1 MAEVQITV
9 NGRVYHMACD
19 DGQEEHLLTLADY
32 VGGRVAEL
40 AQNMGQVGDA
50 RLLVMASILIADELS
65 DLRAEF
71 DDFRQQMEARLS
83 HAEDALADRLN
94 SLAER
99 LEAVA
104 SDLDAP

>member
-19 DGQEEHLLTLADY
+19 DGQEEHLLSLADY
-32 VGGRVAEL
+32 VSGRVAEL
-40 AQNMGQVGDA
+40 AENMGQVGDA

-71 DDFRQQMEARLS
+71 DELREHTEARLTQS
-83 HAEDALADRLN
+83 ENMVAERLN

-104 SDLDAP
+104 SEVDAP

>member
-19 DGQEEHLLTLADY
+19 DGQEEHLLNLADY

-40 AQNMGQVGDA
+40 AHDMGQVGDA
-50 RLLVMASILIADELS
+50 RLLVMASILIADELA

-71 DDFRQQMEARLS
+71 DEFREQAEARLTRS
-83 HAEDALADRLN
+83 EEVVAERLD

-104 SDLDAP
+104 SDLEAP